1 MKKRIKKNYHLK
13 TLIILITL
21 ILLTLFFFYTD
32 QKTFSFANKVKDI
45 TATITDKTES
55 PFKSFLSSLKN
66 RTRFNNL
73 NYENKNLEAKLNDLK
88 INEAEIKML
97 KQELSELKSLLK
109 LKNSNTDTKKVFA
122 KVTLRNPEFWNKTIV
137 IDKGT
142 KDKIK
147 VGDAVITEHGLIGMI
162 TDTATNSATIRL
174 ITDAS
179 KENQISVEIK
189 KNKKTYQG
197 IIKAYQNDIFEIEGI
212 TNYDGVKIGD
222 NIYTTGLGNFPSDLY
237 VGTVTKIKQD
247 QYGISKILEVTPKQ
261 NMNQIRYV
269 AVLVMP

>member
-1 MKKRIKKNYHLK
+1 MKKRTKKNYHLK
-13 TLIILITL
+13 TLIIFITL

-32 QKTFSFANKVKDI
+32 KKTFSFASKVKDI
-45 TATITDKTES
+45 TSTVTNKAES
-55 PFKSFLSSLKN
+55 PFESFLSSLKN

-88 INEAEIKML
+88 ITETEIEML

-174 ITDAS
+174 ITDSS
-179 KENQISVEIK
+179 KENQISVEVK

-197 IIKAYQNDIFEIEGI
+197 IIKNYQNDIFEIEGM

-237 VGTVTKIKQD
+237 IGTVTKIKQD

-269 AVLVMP
+269 AVLVTP